1 MLIANWQVLDTKQET
16 APEALRA
23 EWQALSDRA
32 LTPAP
37 LNGPE
42 FLPPLFTIS
51 PKAELLTA
59 RAAEGLMLA
68 LPVQRRGW
76 PVPVLSSFVS
86 PLTNSGLPMID
97 RDLGPAALQA
107 IARRIG
113 QPLMLTGIPASGP
126 FWDALDQSG
135 LRISILDRW
144 ERAAL
149 YPQGSFAQ
157 WFEEGFERKRRKEYR
172 RLRARLSEQGTLI
185 SRSLHRH
192 ENVDPWAEALLDLEG
207 AGWKGARGTALK
219 ADPAMASAFRT
230 ICRDL
235 HAAGK
240 LRFWSITL
248 DGRTIASLFAV
259 VEQGQ
264 AWLGKIAYD
273 EALAKYSPG
282 VLLILDA
289 TEALFEEGVTQADS
303 CAIPD
308 HPMINHLWRGRMP
321 MADVIIAGETV
332 SPFMF
337 KATVIA
343 ERSRRRSRAALK
355 SLFYTITRRHRS

>member
-1 MLIANWQVLDTKQET
+1 MLIANWQVLETARET
-16 APEALRA
+16 APEAVRQD
-23 EWQALSDRA
+23 WQALASRA
-32 LTPAP
+32 LPPAP

-42 FLPPLFTIS
+42 FLLPLLALS

-59 RAAEGLMLA
+59 RAAEGLVLA

-76 PVPVLSSFVS
+76 PVPILSSFVS
-86 PLTNSGLPMID
+86 PLTNSGLPMIG

-113 QPLMLTGIPASGP
+113 QPFLLTGIPASGP

-135 LRISILDRW
+135 LRLAVLDRW

-149 YPQGSFAQ
+149 YPQGSFDH
-157 WFEEGFERKRRKEYR
+157 WFEESFERKRRKEFR

-185 SRSLHRH
+185 SRSLDAG
-192 ENVDPWAEALLDLEG
+192 EDIGPWAEALLDLED

-219 ADPAMASAFRT
+219 ADPAIASAFRT

-240 LRFWSITL
+240 LRFWSLTL
-248 DGRTIASLFAV
+248 DGRTIATLFAV
-259 VEQGQ
+259 VEGGQ

-273 EALAKYSPG
+273 ETLAKYSPG

-289 TEALFEEGVTQADS
+289 TEALFGEGITAADS

-308 HPMINHLWRGRMP
+308 HPMIDHLWRGRMA
-321 MADVIIAGETV
+321 MADLIIAGETV
-332 SPFMF
+332 SPLMF
-337 KATVIA
+337 KATVLA
-343 ERSRRRSRAALK
+343 ERARRRSRAALK
-355 SLFYTITRRHRS
+355 SLFYTLTRRHRS